1 MHDKLGEIV
10 QIAASAYG
18 SDISKY
24 DDMFLKQVAEKRFAC
39 ANVTN
44 ISEYVQYLS
53 NNPDE
58 VGALL
63 RSLHI
68 THTDFF
74 RNPLTFA
81 HLEQWILPSLLEG
94 KPEAS
99 ELRIWSAGCS
109 SGQEPYSIAMLV
121 ENIHTRKSRPL
132 HYRIIATD
140 ISGSALLQATK
151 REYREDEIQR
161 IRVKDLKD
169 FFIKTGDTYKVSD
182 RLKQHVGFST
192 YDLLDNRYS
201 CPQESIFGN
210 FDLVVCSNM
219 LFYYKPNHQQYIVRK
234 LIDSMDKF
242 GYLITGEAER
252 QVVENF
258 TELYQVAPPSPIYKQ
273 RRGVR

>member
-1 MHDKLGEIV
+1 MV
-10 QIAASAYG
+10 F
-18 SDISKY
+18 KY
-24 DDMFLKQVAEKRFAC
+24 
-39 ANVTN
+39 
-44 ISEYVQYLS
+44 
-53 NNPDE
+53 
-58 VGALL
+58 
-63 RSLHI
+63 
-68 THTDFF
+68 
-74 RNPLTFA
+74 
-81 HLEQWILPSLLEG
+81 
-94 KPEAS
+94 
-99 ELRIWSAGCS
+99 
-109 SGQEPYSIAMLV
+109 
-121 ENIHTRKSRPL
+121 
-132 HYRIIATD
+132 
-140 ISGSALLQATK
+140 
-151 REYREDEIQR
+151 
-161 IRVKDLKD
+161 
-169 FFIKTGDTYKVSD
+169 FFIKTGDTYTISD